1 MERLKNELSLPLKGS
16 GYFLSVSCSAERKR
30 TNVLVDSYLE
40 YSEQRNILNDL
51 VLLWNNPPQELKKKV
66 EERGLMNRVHFLT
79 NVSDEDLALLY
90 NGATALFFPSAYE
103 GFGLPVLESM
113 ACGTLPVIC
122 GNSSL
127 SEVGGDAAIYLEE
140 RRLKESM
147 RDVMKQ
153 LEDVEMLDNYR
164 QKCIDQADK
173 FSWDETAKQYIRL
186 YKQMLD

>member
-90 NGATALFFPSAYE
+90 NGATALFFLRLMKDSAFRY
-103 GFGLPVLESM
+103 
-113 ACGTLPVIC
+113 
-122 GNSSL
+122 
-127 SEVGGDAAIYLEE
+127 
-140 RRLKESM
+140 
-147 RDVMKQ
+147 
-153 LEDVEMLDNYR
+153 
-164 QKCIDQADK
+164 
-173 FSWDETAKQYIRL
+173 
-186 YKQMLD
+186 